1 MSIPILFG
9 MHQDLPKKLS
19 KRLRALREERG
30 LTQEEAADLCKVPYK
45 NYQWYES
52 GTPRDMRLSTLGR
65 IAKGFDMTASE
76 LLDFE

>member
-1 MSIPILFG
+1 MTLPILLG
-9 MHQDLPKKLS
+9 MNQDLPKKLS
-19 KRLRALREERG
+19 TRLRELRQERG
-30 LTQEEAADLCKVPYK
+30 LTQEDAADLCKVPYK

-65 IAKGFDMTASE
+65 IAKGFDMTPSE